1 MVIYLENE
9 KDFAEIIKTGTVLV
23 DFYADWCGPCRMIA
37 PILDEIAQ
45 ENKDVKILKVDVDN
59 FRGLAQLFSI
69 YSIPTLKLFKD
80 GKDVKTKT
88 GFVPKKKLLEFI
100 A

>member
-9 KDFAEIIKTGTVLV
+9 KDFTEIIKTGTVLV